1 MILMQTKN
9 ASLWLPGAR
18 IYRKIIT
25 FSGNGKDSGKISA
38 PENSLFSDIIRQMIT
53 FVYKP
58 VSMKSSIPD
67 HRSLVADILKKG
79 VLKQEVYHKT
89 LDIFNQFREECGTFV
104 NANKHSFSKGPY
116 PLLFEFSE
124 RGTFEFQLKFGSDIL
139 IFFMHSNVFEIPRDH
154 LVMKSGYIKEDKTRS
169 YCGIIHIFNFLADSF
184 KYNRT
189 TDVGYC
195 IGRVFVNREGHYFT
209 EGKREIGLIYNN
221 FANHVLD
228 RKAIGTILRSSI
240 LYTLNFDLLTP
251 PFETVREV
259 TVAEMQ
265 TALDA
270 ISVSTGK
277 RLGFRFQADTE

>member
-1 MILMQTKN
+1 MMMKLNVYLCLK
-9 ASLWLPGAR
+9 
-18 IYRKIIT
+18 
-25 FSGNGKDSGKISA
+25 SA
-38 PENSLFSDIIRQMIT
+38 
-53 FVYKP
+53 
-58 VSMKSSIPD
+58 SMKSAIPD
-67 HRSLVADILKKG
+67 TRSLLSVMREKG
-79 VLKQEVYHKT
+79 TLKQEVYHRT
-89 LDIFNQFREECGTFV
+89 LGIFNQFRKECELFV
-104 NANKHSFSKGPY
+104 SVNKRSMNSGPH

-154 LVMKSGYIKEDKTRS
+154 LVMKSGYIREDKSRS

-184 KYNRT
+184 RYNRT
-189 TDVGYC
+189 SDVGYC
-195 IGRVFVNREGHYFT
+195 IGRIFVNREGHYFT

-221 FANHVLD
+221 FAEHVLD

-251 PFETVREV
+251 PFDTIREV

-265 TALDA
+265 TTLDA